1 MIFLLQEVNKTQQDE
16 EEEVRQLQKEID
28 QNRKET
34 QVRIFR

>member
-16 EEEVRQLQKEID
+16 EEEARLLQEEID
-28 QNRKET
+28 QDRKET

>member
-16 EEEVRQLQKEID
+16 EEVRQLQKTIAED
-28 QNRKET
+28 REET